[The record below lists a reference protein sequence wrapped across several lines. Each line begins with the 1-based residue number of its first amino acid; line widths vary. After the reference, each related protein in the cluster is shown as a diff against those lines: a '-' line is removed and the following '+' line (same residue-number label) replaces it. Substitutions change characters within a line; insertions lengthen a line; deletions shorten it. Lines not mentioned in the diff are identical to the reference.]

1 MSQKVSVK
9 VNIGSTSTQPTP
21 EPSPAKE
28 PAQPKKKFKLN
39 GIQIGAICFVVLF
52 AIICAVMSPITAASG
67 TLWALFPP
75 VVAIGLALITKEVY
89 SSLLIGTLVG
99 ALLAAKFSPAATMD
113 YLIND
118 AMISA
123 VSGTA
128 GIFLFLVFLGII
140 VSLLNKSGGSAAF
153 GRWAQEHIK

>member
-21 EPSPAKE
+21 EPSPVKE
-28 PAQPKKKFKLN
+28 PAQKKKFKLT

-52 AIICAVMSPITAASG
+52 GIICAVLSPITAASG

-89 SSLLIGTLVG
+89 SSLLIGTLV
-99 ALLAAKFSPAATMD
+99 
-113 YLIND
+113 
-118 AMISA
+118 
-123 VSGTA
+123 
-128 GIFLFLVFLGII
+128 
-140 VSLLNKSGGSAAF
+140 
-153 GRWAQEHIK
+153 